1 MEVFASYVAIQAR
14 TYSLRWSWIPRAAE
28 GSKNSPASSD
38 AELAG
43 RLKQRDEHAFL
54 RLYDLHRSTVFRFL
68 MHMTGS
74 IGVAEEL
81 TQEVF
86 VVILDEM
93 CNGTIGRFDPKRG
106 TQEGYLLGVARNLAR
121 TEQRRMH
128 RLISLDNVIESPE
141 WERLLNTIFQENRNS
156 DAAALMVSRSELR
169 VIHRAILDLPQHY
182 REVVA
187 LCRLQEKSYKDAA
200 LILQCSEGTVSSRM
214 NRAKAI
220 LAAKLHRSGLNSA
233 TGGAM
238 GRGKEDTDA
247 GTPVRANGS
256 RG

>member
-1 MEVFASYVAIQAR
+1 M
-14 TYSLRWSWIPRAAE
+14 RWSWIPRTAN
-28 GSKNSPASSD
+28 GSKYSPASSD
-38 AELAG
+38 DELAE

-74 IGVAEEL
+74 IAAAEEL

-182 REVVA
+182 REVVV

-200 LILQCSEGTVSSRM
+200 LILQCSEGTVASRM

-220 LAAKLHRSGLNSA
+220 LAVKLHRSGLNPA
-233 TGGAM
+233 TGAAVR
-238 GRGKEDTDA
+238 RGKEGTDA
-247 GTPVRANGS
+247 GTAIRANGI
-256 RG
+256 RR

>member
-1 MEVFASYVAIQAR
+1 M
-14 TYSLRWSWIPRAAE
+14 RWSWIPRTAN
-28 GSKNSPASSD
+28 GSKYSPASSD
-38 AELAG
+38 DELAE

-182 REVVA
+182 REVVV

-200 LILQCSEGTVSSRM
+200 LILQCSEGTVASRM

-220 LAAKLHRSGLNSA
+220 LAVKLHRSGLNPA
-233 TGGAM
+233 TGAAVR
-238 GRGKEDTDA
+238 RGKEGTDA
-247 GTPVRANGS
+247 GTAIRANGI
-256 RG
+256 RR